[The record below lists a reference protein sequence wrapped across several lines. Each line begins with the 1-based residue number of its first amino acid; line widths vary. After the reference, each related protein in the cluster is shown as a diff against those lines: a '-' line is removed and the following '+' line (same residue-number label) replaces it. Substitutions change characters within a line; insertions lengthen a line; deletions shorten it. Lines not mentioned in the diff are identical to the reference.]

1 MARPC
6 LDNPRVPLVTSVA
19 VLGWEAMPECCA
31 SAPGGLRWTGEKL
44 QPVSNIKGLFCKEC
58 GREYP
63 AEPLNVCDFCFG
75 PLEVTYDYEAI
86 ARVVSRERISQGPHS
101 IWRYHD
107 LLPADAENAVD
118 INAGFTPLIKSKNLA
133 RVLGLDE
140 LYIKNDTVNPSFS
153 FKDRVV
159 AVASTKALEFGFD
172 TLACASTGNL
182 AGSVAAHAARAGM
195 RAFVFIP
202 ADLESGKIIGAA
214 VYGPTLIAVDG
225 SYDDVNRLCSE
236 LSDNYNWAFVN
247 INMRPYYAEGSKTLG
262 YEVAEQL
269 GWRAPDNCVV
279 PVASGSLL
287 TKIWKGLNE
296 FSDLGLIGPVNT
308 RMFASQA
315 AGCSPVVTAFEAND
329 FAIRPVKP
337 NTIAKSLAIGN
348 PADGYYA
355 LKVIDESKGY
365 AYAVPEEEVVEG
377 IKLLAQ
383 TEGIFTEPAGGVV
396 VAALKRLV
404 EMGQIKPSETT
415 VAFITGNGYKTQ
427 EVVQDAAG
435 PVLIKPT
442 FASFEET
449 ISVRS

>member
-1 MARPC
+1 MSHA
-6 LDNPRVPLVTSVA
+6 
-19 VLGWEAMPECCA
+19 
-31 SAPGGLRWTGEKL
+31 
-44 QPVSNIKGLFCKEC
+44 KGLFCKEC

-75 PLEVTYDYEAI
+75 PLEVTYDYDSI
-86 ARVVSRERISQGPHS
+86 SRVISRERIAQGPRS
-101 IWRYHD
+101 MWRYHD
-107 LLPADAENAVD
+107 LFPVDAVNAVD
-118 INAGFTPLIKSKNLA
+118 INAGFTPLIKAKNLA
-133 RVLGLDE
+133 KSLGLDE
-140 LYIKNDTVNPSFS
+140 LYLKNDSVNPSFS

-202 ADLESGKIIGAA
+202 ADLERGKIVGAA
-214 VYGPTLIAVDG
+214 VYGPTVVAVDG

-247 INMRPYYAEGSKTLG
+247 INMRPYYAEGSKSLG
-262 YEVAEQL
+262 FEVAEQL
-269 GWRAPDNCVV
+269 GWRAPDNCIV
-279 PVASGSLL
+279 PGASGSLF

-296 FSDLGLIGPVNT
+296 FSSLGLIGPVNT
-308 RMFASQA
+308 RMFLSQA
-315 AGCSPVVTAFEAND
+315 QGCAPIVTAFEAHD

-348 PADGYYA
+348 PADGHYA
-355 LKVIDESKGY
+355 LKVLEETNGS
-365 AYAVPEEEVVEG
+365 AYAVPEEEIVQG
-377 IKLLAQ
+377 IKDLAEM
-383 TEGIFTEPAGGVV
+383 EGIFTEPAGGVV
-396 VAALKRLV
+396 VATLKRLAQT
-404 EMGQIKPSETT
+404 GQIKPWETT

-427 EVVQDAAG
+427 EVVDEVAR

-442 FASFEET
+442 FASFEAAL
-449 ISVRS
+449 SVRP